1 MTHLKIITHMH
12 IAIDGKIN
20 GPHLRTEESQ
30 KSQRE
35 YYNLFLGENAYYK
48 KHKGWLCGKA
58 TSEAN
63 FTKDNRL
70 DIDESVT
77 FVPEGDFI
85 ADADVE
91 MYYFSVD
98 ASGSLPWNQNT
109 INYFDTTAHVVA
121 VITNRA
127 SEAYKDM
134 LRRKNISYIIAGDEQ
149 LDLKEAVSK
158 IQQYFNMDELM
169 VNGGGGINWS
179 FMQADLVD
187 EVSLVVTP
195 IADGDSQSQS
205 LFESN
210 DKYNQPSP
218 VAFEIEHNELLKDGS
233 LWLRYKLK
241 EKGSYRNGIA

>member
-169 VNGGGGINWS
+169 VNVGGGINWS
-179 FMQADLVD
+179 FMQAGLVD
-187 EVSLVVTP
+187 EVSLVMTP
-195 IADGDSQSQS
+195 AADGSNDTQS
-205 LFESN
+205 LFEMNKYTDNNPITFSSVQVDKIEN
-210 DKYNQPSP
+210 D
-218 VAFEIEHNELLKDGS
+218 A
-233 LWLRYKLK
+233 LWIRYKVNN
-241 EKGSYRNGIA
+241 E